1 LMLRAFATRVPDSK
15 IAHEATGLARRDYPP
30 FLFNHC
36 IRTFWFADAI
46 AENGSRFDR
55 EIVYLAAILHDLGVL
70 EPYDLGRRFEVDGA
84 QAARD
89 FLLERAYPSDKAD
102 LVWDAIALHTSLG
115 IADYSTTPEI
125 ALVCLGAFADAAG
138 LGVTDLDPGF
148 VRELIEAF
156 PRLDFPNEW
165 LRVLI
170 EQVKQKPSL
179 ACNTFM
185 EKVGKENVPGFTCPS
200 VIQSLGSNTLDTK
213 R

>member
-1 LMLRAFATRVPDSK
+1 MLRTFSTRVPDSK
-15 IAHEATGLARRDYPP
+15 IAREATDLARRDYPP

-36 IRTFWFADAI
+36 IRTFWFADTI

-84 QAARD
+84 QAAHD
-89 FLLERAYPSDKAD
+89 FLLERAYPSSKAD

-115 IADYSTTPEI
+115 IANYSKTPEI
-125 ALVCLGAFADAAG
+125 GLVCLGAFADAAG
-138 LGVTDLDPGF
+138 LGVTDLDQSF

-156 PRLDFPNEW
+156 PRLDFPHEW

-170 EQVKQKPSL
+170 QQVEKKPSL

-185 EKVGKENVPGFTCPS
+185 EKVGREHVPGFTCPS
-200 VIQSLGSNTLDTK
+200 VVQSLGSNPLDIE